1 MYNLGD
7 GVDTIAFFVAF
18 FVYSCIIRIGKIIKY
33 GVDFI
38 WKNKINLFIQ

>member
-7 GVDTIAFFVAF
+7 GVNTIAFFVAF

-33 GVDFI
+33 GVEFYGRT
-38 WKNKINLFIQ
+38 K